1 MSLSAISATDL
12 ENNETNNLEIT
23 ESDDVLR
30 SGETSNFAQLNEQI
44 AASDSINLDG
54 KSVKFNSSTDAGF
67 ANGIVIGKTVT
78 IENGIIDG
86 NNKARISKE
95 QLMVI
100 PY

>member
-30 SGETSNFAQLNEQI
+30 SGVRSNFAQLNEQI

-54 KSVKFNSSTDAGF
+54 KK
-67 ANGIVIGKTVT
+67 
-78 IENGIIDG
+78 
-86 NNKARISKE
+86 R
-95 QLMVI
+95 
-100 PY
+100 